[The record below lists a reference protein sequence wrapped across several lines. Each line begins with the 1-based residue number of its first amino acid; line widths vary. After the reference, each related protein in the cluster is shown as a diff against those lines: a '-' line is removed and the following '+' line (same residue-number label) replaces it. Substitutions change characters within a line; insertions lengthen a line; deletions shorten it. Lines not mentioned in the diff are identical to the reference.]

1 MELKS
6 CTYATVTTLGDF
18 GPWISKVVLDLPCT
32 VRANDLDSNTFH
44 IYVERHERTGEVLM
58 RKEHGADHAA
68 PSVGYIDVLAAYPC
82 DENGRKLA
90 VGNHVALEVAEQR
103 LTKKIEGGVMGSR
116 MLDDQ
121 LHITQLSAL
130 PATSATTPPAAW
142 SSMPVA
148 ATSAPRSRAGAMPYK
163 RPPSTASRSSTASLS
178 QL

>member
-90 VGNHVALEVAEQR
+90 VGNHV
-103 LTKKIEGGVMGSR
+103 
-116 MLDDQ
+116 
-121 LHITQLSAL
+121 H
-130 PATSATTPPAAW
+130 
-142 SSMPVA
+142 
-148 ATSAPRSRAGAMPYK
+148 
-163 RPPSTASRSSTASLS
+163 SRSPSSD
-178 QL
+178 

>member
-32 VRANDLDSNTFH
+32 VRANDIDANAFH

-82 DENGRKLA
+82 DESGRKLA
-90 VGNHVALEVAEQR
+90 VGTHVALEVAEQR

-121 LHITQLSAL
+121 LHITQLAAL
-130 PATSATTPPAAW
+130 PGNDGDDPTCGLVFDTCRGDICPALKGW
-142 SSMPVA
+142 SNAV
-148 ATSAPRSRAGAMPYK
+148 K
-163 RPPSTASRSSTASLS
+163 KTAVNGIALD
-178 QL
+178 

>member
-6 CTYATVTTLGDF
+6 CAYATVTTLGDF

-32 VRANDLDSNTFH
+32 VRANDIDASTFH
-44 IYVERHERTGEVLM
+44 IYVERHERTGEILM

-90 VGNHVALEVAEQR
+90 VGTHVALEVAEQR
-103 LTKKIEGGVMGSR
+103 LTKRSKAASWARACSMTSCTSR
-116 MLDDQ
+116 SSQ
-121 LHITQLSAL
+121 LF
-130 PATSATTPPAAW
+130 PATTATIPPAVW
-142 SSMPVA
+142 PSTPA
-148 ATSAPRSRAGAMPYK
+148 AAISAPRSRLEQRHAKDPRQWHRA
-163 RPPSTASRSSTASLS
+163 RVRLLRT

>member
-6 CTYATVTTLGDF
+6 CAYATVTTLGDF

-32 VRANDLDSNTFH
+32 VRANDIDASTFH
-44 IYVERHERTGEVLM
+44 IYVERHERTGEILM

-90 VGNHVALEVAEQR
+90 VGTHVALEVAEQR

-116 MLDDQ
+116 MLDD
-121 LHITQLSAL
+121 
-130 PATSATTPPAAW
+130 
-142 SSMPVA
+142 
-148 ATSAPRSRAGAMPYK
+148 
-163 RPPSTASRSSTASLS
+163 
-178 QL
+178 